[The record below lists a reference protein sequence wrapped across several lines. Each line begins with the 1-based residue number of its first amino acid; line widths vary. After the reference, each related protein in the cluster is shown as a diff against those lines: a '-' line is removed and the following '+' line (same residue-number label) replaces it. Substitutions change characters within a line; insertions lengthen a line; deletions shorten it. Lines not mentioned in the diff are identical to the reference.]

1 MKRLNLKK
9 KKMFESVY
17 VCRSTVGDSIVIV
30 PAKIGIVKL
39 EGCVQFFC
47 AIKDKYGDYGAI
59 YEESKEAYI
68 SVRECRTR
76 YSSFPPRNTAWLV
89 EEGRKYINW
98 TRIDQEMHLLNADGS
113 IVTSK

>member
-68 SVRECRTR
+68 SVQECRTR

-98 TRIDQEMHLLNADGS
+98 TRVDHTMHLLDRKGN
-113 IVTSK
+113 IVKE